1 MTSVWR
7 GKYLEMHDDDG
18 WEYVSRVGG
27 MSAVAIEAIIDA
39 DILLV
44 EQYRPPLGAR
54 CLEFPAGLI
63 GDDDGGEDD
72 SPEAAAIRELE
83 EETGYRAGRIEYVGR
98 FYSSPG
104 MVSES
109 FHLVRAHDL
118 EKVGSGGGNE
128 SEDIVVHRV
137 PLGEVKRFMQQK
149 RDAGVMIDVRL
160 MQFA

>member
-7 GKYLEMHDDDG
+7 GNYLEMHDDDS

-27 MSAVAIEAIIDA
+27 MSAVAIEAIIDG
-39 DILLV
+39 DIILV
-44 EQYRPPLGAR
+44 EQYRPALKST
-54 CLEFPAGLI
+54 CIEFPAGLI
-63 GDDDGGEDD
+63 GDDDGGADD
-72 SPEAAAIRELE
+72 TPETAAVRELE

-98 FYSSPG
+98 FFSSPG

-118 EKVGSGGGNE
+118 EKVGPGGGTD

-137 PLGEVKRFMQQK
+137 PLGEVAAFVQEK
-149 RDAGVMIDVRL
+149 RDAGIAIDVRL

>member
-1 MTSVWR
+1 MTNVWR

-27 MSAVAIEAIIDA
+27 MSAVAIEAIIDG

-44 EQYRPPLGAR
+44 EQFRAPLGAR

-72 SPEAAAIRELE
+72 TPEAAAIRELE

-118 EKVGSGGGNE
+118 KKVGSGGGND

-137 PLGEVKRFMQQK
+137 PLGEVERFIQEK
-149 RDAGVMIDVRL
+149 RDAGIAIDVRL

>member
-27 MSAVAIEAIIDA
+27 MSAVAIEAIIDG

-44 EQYRPPLGAR
+44 EQFRPPLGAR

-72 SPEAAAIRELE
+72 TPEAAAIRELE

-118 EKVGSGGGNE
+118 EKVGSGGGND

-137 PLGEVKRFMQQK
+137 PLGEVERFIQEK
-149 RDAGVMIDVRL
+149 RDAGIAIDVRL

>member
-18 WEYVSRVGG
+18 WEYVSRVRG
-27 MSAVAIEAIIDA
+27 MSAVAIEAIIDG

-44 EQYRPPLGAR
+44 EQYRAPLKAR

-63 GDDDGGEDD
+63 GDDDGGKDD
-72 SPEAAAIRELE
+72 TPEAAAIRELE

-137 PLGEVKRFMQQK
+137 PLGEVERFLQKK

>member
-7 GKYLEMHDDDG
+7 GNYLEMHDDDG
-18 WEYVSRVGG
+18 WEYVGRVGG
-27 MSAVAIEAIIDA
+27 MSAVAIEAIIDG

-44 EQYRPPLGAR
+44 EQYRAPLKQR
-54 CLEFPAGLI
+54 CIEFPAGLI
-63 GDDDGGEDD
+63 GDDDGGENDT
-72 SPEAAAIRELE
+72 PEAAAIRELE

-98 FYSSPG
+98 FFSSPG

-118 EKVGSGGGNE
+118 EKVGPGGGTD

-137 PLGEVKRFMQQK
+137 PLGDVKRFMQEK
-149 RDAGVMIDVRL
+149 REAGVMIDVRL